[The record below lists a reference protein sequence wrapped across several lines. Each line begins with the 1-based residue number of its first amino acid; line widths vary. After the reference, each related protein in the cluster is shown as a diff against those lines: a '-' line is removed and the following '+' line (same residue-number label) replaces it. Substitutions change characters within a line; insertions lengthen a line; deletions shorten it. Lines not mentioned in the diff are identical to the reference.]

1 MNFRVALKTTP
12 ANLLDVMTGA
22 AWKREMGKQLED
34 AGNKAVQWARVT
46 YRRGASATSTAVRS
60 GRLLRSYSHEVRDLG
75 RRGFELDYGPIRA
88 ASGEVV
94 KHARIHEGYD
104 AAGNRVSQFV
114 IRPRNKKALRFPI
127 YKAGR
132 AGKGVKGGMAK
143 KNIEKWVFATK
154 VVLKP
159 RPTFEGVT
167 ERLNKELPQRGRVA
181 FAKVFGDA

>member
-34 AGNKAVQWARVT
+34 AGNKAVQWARVA

-114 IRPRNKKALRFPI
+114 IRPRKGTYGRFPI
-127 YKAGR
+127 RSGGGMSKAGIVGWR
-132 AGKGVKGGMAK
+132 TYTRERPV
-143 KNIEKWVFATK
+143 I
-154 VVLKP
+154 LKP

-167 ERLNKELPQRGRVA
+167 ERLNKELPARGRVA